1 MSSNRAIT
9 DFFRPYTKSRP
20 SLDVRSDKT
29 AASPALQKFSSRQS
43 RQHYTE
49 AVESPQRNAPPSPT
63 PARSSRS
70 AHTVETAQCS
80 PHKSSSLTSFTSR
93 SSPSASE
100 VEPAYI
106 AGQFPAVI
114 KPANPLRSSF
124 SSLTTLPASSQ
135 SSSRRMVQHGSFVVT
150 NSDSESIEQ
159 DSDSSLED
167 LDDLLAARKK
177 RKLSS
182 SPPSTAKIKEAS
194 TSRSQRSSHVRQLYS
209 RKRETWAPP
218 PPPKTSYKFNLS
230 SLLDQQA
237 DEMAAA
243 RRIAEMEASL
253 ARAKQSPGPQV
264 VAEDIKHDSTLD
276 SGVVASI
283 GDGVEDPQ
291 MAERL
296 VQAMKR
302 TDVLD
307 EDAAF
312 HFFVRE
318 QEAEMKR
325 LPFPVGHL
333 SSHGL
338 NEMFKDPTKRAQACV
353 TGFAADMAALQAL
366 PDEVLSWMINE
377 GARKD
382 LLSPDLG
389 RVELP
394 SSSRTQ
400 NQSWQPPSGV
410 QHFTHVL
417 SRVAHMLSFD
427 AQRFSL
433 VALLLLSIDEGI
445 LPDGGLLDA
454 IEDAIAAV
462 VDSMPDAEMEN
473 TTESIANL
481 VRTSIPHPTL
491 QHTVLTSVPSF
502 TARLH
507 AMKRQLALEFV
518 LGNAED
524 RAEGHGSRQPT
535 DVGLFDDLGVLLD
548 KLEYA
553 INEQTDYAVL
563 AARIS
568 MMDIAISAGFSKPAF
583 VATTASLPRT
593 KNSDTDT
600 EPELE
605 RSGSEKPVNR
615 FLRASVSALPPPSP
629 EEQAFNLAVDSL
641 VQHLRQTASQ
651 IRDSGASHMRRT
663 EAKSALEGLACRLE
677 YAVRTR
683 PKPKK
688 GVFGSAAQGQES
700 SMARFLGIPAVNGE
714 GRVSKVRFV
723 DERVAVEA

>member
-1 MSSNRAIT
+1 
-9 DFFRPYTKSRP
+9 
-20 SLDVRSDKT
+20 
-29 AASPALQKFSSRQS
+29 
-43 RQHYTE
+43 
-49 AVESPQRNAPPSPT
+49 
-63 PARSSRS
+63 
-70 AHTVETAQCS
+70 
-80 PHKSSSLTSFTSR
+80 
-93 SSPSASE
+93 
-100 VEPAYI
+100 
-106 AGQFPAVI
+106 
-114 KPANPLRSSF
+114 
-124 SSLTTLPASSQ
+124 
-135 SSSRRMVQHGSFVVT
+135 
-150 NSDSESIEQ
+150 
-159 DSDSSLED
+159 
-167 LDDLLAARKK
+167 
-177 RKLSS
+177 
-182 SPPSTAKIKEAS
+182 
-194 TSRSQRSSHVRQLYS
+194 
-209 RKRETWAPP
+209 
-218 PPPKTSYKFNLS
+218 
-230 SLLDQQA
+230 
-237 DEMAAA
+237 
-243 RRIAEMEASL
+243 
-253 ARAKQSPGPQV
+253 
-264 VAEDIKHDSTLD
+264 
-276 SGVVASI
+276 
-283 GDGVEDPQ
+283 
-291 MAERL
+291 
-296 VQAMKR
+296 MKR

-318 QEAEMKR
+318 QEAERKR

-338 NEMFKDPTKRAQACV
+338 SEMFKDPIGRAQACV

-377 GARKD
+377 ERKT
-382 LLSPDLG
+382 
-389 RVELP
+389 
-394 SSSRTQ
+394 SRGNLHPVYNT
-400 NQSWQPPSGV
+400 
-410 QHFTHVL
+410 
-417 SRVAHMLSFD
+417 SRIYYLELSFD

-445 LPDGGLLDA
+445 LPDGGLRDT

-481 VRTSIPHPTL
+481 VRTSIPHLTL

-518 LGNAED
+518 LGYPED
-524 RAEGHGSRQPT
+524 REEGHGSRQPT

-553 INEQTDYAVL
+553 INERTDYAVL

-568 MMDIAISAGFSKPAF
+568 MMDIAISAGFSEPAF
-583 VATTASLPRT
+583 FATTASLPRT
-593 KNSDTDT
+593 KNSDTET

-615 FLRASVSALPPPSP
+615 FLSASVSALPPPSP

-700 SMARFLGIPAVNGE
+700 SMARFLSMPVVNGE

>member
-1 MSSNRAIT
+1 
-9 DFFRPYTKSRP
+9 
-20 SLDVRSDKT
+20 
-29 AASPALQKFSSRQS
+29 
-43 RQHYTE
+43 
-49 AVESPQRNAPPSPT
+49 
-63 PARSSRS
+63 
-70 AHTVETAQCS
+70 
-80 PHKSSSLTSFTSR
+80 
-93 SSPSASE
+93 
-100 VEPAYI
+100 
-106 AGQFPAVI
+106 
-114 KPANPLRSSF
+114 
-124 SSLTTLPASSQ
+124 
-135 SSSRRMVQHGSFVVT
+135 
-150 NSDSESIEQ
+150 
-159 DSDSSLED
+159 
-167 LDDLLAARKK
+167 
-177 RKLSS
+177 
-182 SPPSTAKIKEAS
+182 
-194 TSRSQRSSHVRQLYS
+194 
-209 RKRETWAPP
+209 
-218 PPPKTSYKFNLS
+218 
-230 SLLDQQA
+230 
-237 DEMAAA
+237 
-243 RRIAEMEASL
+243 
-253 ARAKQSPGPQV
+253 
-264 VAEDIKHDSTLD
+264 
-276 SGVVASI
+276 
-283 GDGVEDPQ
+283 
-291 MAERL
+291 
-296 VQAMKR
+296 MKR

-377 GARKD
+377 
-382 LLSPDLG
+382 
-389 RVELP
+389 
-394 SSSRTQ
+394 
-400 NQSWQPPSGV
+400 
-410 QHFTHVL
+410 
-417 SRVAHMLSFD
+417 
-427 AQRFSL
+427 
-433 VALLLLSIDEGI
+433 
-445 LPDGGLLDA
+445 DGGLLDA

-629 EEQAFNLAVDSL
+629 EEQAFNLASSICARP
-641 VQHLRQTASQ
+641 QAKYGTQGPRTC
-651 IRDSGASHMRRT
+651 GA
-663 EAKSALEGLACRLE
+663 
-677 YAVRTR
+677 
-683 PKPKK
+683 PKPNLRWK
-688 GVFGSAAQGQES
+688 
-700 SMARFLGIPAVNGE
+700 
-714 GRVSKVRFV
+714 
-723 DERVAVEA
+723 D